1 MPFGAGSDDV
11 YADMLAALKSGE
23 VDAVVDDDVVFVPLG
38 ETHPDFELAF
48 VVRTGNRW
56 GSRVPKGTPR
66 PWPSSTAPWAV
77 YRGRPPQGCLAQW
90 LPTLDYPFDD
100 DVMR

>member
-1 MPFGAGSDDV
+1 MALAETFEGAVCVPFGAGSDDV

-38 ETHPDFELAF
+38 ESHPDFELAF

-56 GSRVPKGTPR
+56 GISVPKGQPGDL
-66 PWPSSTAPWAV
+66 WPSSTAPWA
-77 YRGRPPQGCLAQW
+77 G
-90 LPTLDYPFDD
+90 
-100 DVMR
+100 

>member
-1 MPFGAGSDDV
+1 M

-56 GSRVPKGTPR
+56 GVSVPKGHPETLADLDGALGR
-66 PWPSSTAPWAV
+66 D
-77 YRGRPPQGCLAQW
+77 RGRPPQGCLAAVASRW
-90 LPTLDYPFDD
+90 TT
-100 DVMR
+100 RSTTTC